1 MAKIKITPLREEFE
15 RQISDNFSLIESL
28 VEIKKTHKKLK
39 IKPTLSQDN
48 IYLVAELSFL
58 KIFVAWEQ
66 FLENS
71 FINYM
76 LGGETNRGRRAKRY
90 IFPKDS
96 KHALSIVCEGRPFAN
111 WATPS
116 EVIRKAE
123 LFFARGKPFKD
134 SLWPIQG
141 TINDMQTIRNYL
153 AHMSIESRE
162 KFKELVRSELT
173 YFPYKNTPGKFLL
186 TKNPSARPQII
197 FLRYYTDILKNTAK
211 KIIP

>member
-1 MAKIKITPLREEFE
+1 MAKIKIIPLREEFE

-28 VEIKKTHKKLK
+28 IEIKKKHKKLK

-66 FLENS
+66 FLESS

-76 LGGETNRGRRAKRY
+76 LGGETNRGRRAKRC
-90 IFPKDS
+90 IFPRDS

-123 LFFARGKPFKD
+123 LFFTKGSPFKD
-134 SLWPIQG
+134 SLSPIQE
-141 TINDMQTIRNYL
+141 TINDMQIIRNHL
-153 AHMSIESRE
+153 AHMSVESRD
-162 KFKELVRSELT
+162 KFKDLVRSELG

-186 TKNPSARPQII
+186 TKNPLTRPQII
-197 FLRYYTDILKNTAK
+197 FLRYYTDILKDATK